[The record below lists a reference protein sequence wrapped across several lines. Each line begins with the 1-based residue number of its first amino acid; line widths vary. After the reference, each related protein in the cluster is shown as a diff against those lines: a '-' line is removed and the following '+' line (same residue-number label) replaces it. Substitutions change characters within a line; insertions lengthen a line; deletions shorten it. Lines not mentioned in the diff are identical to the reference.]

1 MSAGR
6 RSRRGLAEKL
16 NVLTAALVIG
26 TAAGI
31 AGIVAV
37 AQRRAADTQLA
48 AHGRTMAAMLAENS
62 EYGVYAEDRA
72 ALEQL
77 IKSAALDEYVAG
89 VRITNRGGQV
99 IAQSDVGTRRAG
111 ESEITFTAPVRGG
124 GSTFD
129 DLVTSNPDAHG
140 SEAIGAVE
148 LTLTPAPARRQAR
161 VFLVSIGGLVLLLTL
176 CAVAISRWVS
186 RRITAPLKELVA
198 AAHDV
203 AEGRF
208 GGAIV
213 AEGPAEVTELAD
225 AFTRMAHEVD
235 ERTREL
241 QSTTARAL
249 SLAVQA
255 DQASSAKGEFLAN
268 MSHEIRTPMNG
279 IIGMTQLALDLT
291 EDPEQRA
298 HLELAISSAE
308 SLLAI
313 INDILD
319 FSKIEAGKLQ
329 LDPRPFE
336 PRKVVEGVMRLL
348 TPGARAKSLTLL
360 SYVADDVPEFVVGD
374 SGRLGQVLINL
385 LGNAVKFTTSGYV
398 SLDVENVA
406 TPDDWA
412 EATCLR
418 FAVQDTGIG
427 IAPAKIAAI
436 FDPFTQ
442 ADGSISRNFGGTGL
456 GLAISRRLVHLFG
469 GRIEVES
476 EAGKGSRFFFTI
488 PLGPHDA
495 AAHVTGAHDRAAL
508 LGAAAGRPARVL
520 LAEDN
525 VVNQKIARHVLEKAG
540 HSVVVADN
548 GAIALELLGREPE
561 PFDIVLMDIQM
572 PDMDGFE
579 ATRRIRTDE
588 RSTGRHIP
596 IVAMTAHAMKGDR
609 ERCLGAGMD
618 DYITKPFR
626 RDELLAVVD
635 RWVLEGAAV

>member
-1 MSAGR
+1 MSTGSR
-6 RSRRGLAEKL
+6 GRRGLAEKL
-16 NVLTAALVIG
+16 NLLTAALVIG
-26 TAAGI
+26 TAVGI
-31 AGIVAV
+31 ACIVAI
-37 AQRRAADTQLA
+37 AQRRAADAQLA

-77 IKSAALDEYVAG
+77 IRSATLDEYVVR
-89 VRITNRGGQV
+89 VRITNRGGHV
-99 IAQSDVGTRRAG
+99 IAESDAGARRGG
-111 ESEITFTAPVRGG
+111 EGDVTFTAPVRGG
-124 GSTFD
+124 GSKFD
-129 DLVTSNPDAHG
+129 DLVTGSPDAHAG
-140 SEAIGAVE
+140 EALGNVE

-161 VFLVSIGGLVLLLTL
+161 VFLLSIGGLMLLLTL
-176 CAVAISRWVS
+176 LAVAISRWVS
-186 RRITAPLKELVA
+186 RRITAPLKELVS
-198 AAHDV
+198 AAHEV

-208 GGAIV
+208 GRTIEAD
-213 AEGPAEVTELAD
+213 GPAEVSELAD

-241 QSTTARAL
+241 QATTARAL

-279 IIGMTQLALDLT
+279 IIGMTQLALDLAH
-291 EDPEQRA
+291 DAEQRG

-336 PRKVVEGVMRLL
+336 PRKLVEGVIRLL

-360 SYVADDVPEFVVGD
+360 CYVADDVPEHVVGD
-374 SGRLGQVLINL
+374 AGRLGQVLINL
-385 LGNAVKFTTSGYV
+385 LGNAIKFTTTGYV
-398 SLDVENVA
+398 ALDVENVPA
-406 TPDDWA
+406 TDDWTA
-412 EATCLR
+412 AACVR

-436 FDPFTQ
+436 FEPFTQ
-442 ADGSISRNFGGTGL
+442 ADGSISRNYGGTGL

-469 GRIEVES
+469 GRLEVDS
-476 EAGKGSRFFFTI
+476 EAGKGSRFFFTV
-488 PLGPHDA
+488 PLGPYTPQE
-495 AAHVTGAHDRAAL
+495 HVTGAHARG
-508 LGAAAGRPARVL
+508 GATGGADWRPARVL

-525 VVNQKIARHVLEKAG
+525 PINQKIARHVLEKAG
-540 HSVVVADN
+540 HSVEVADN
-548 GAIALELLGREPE
+548 GAIALECLARE

-609 ERCLGAGMD
+609 ERCLDAGMD

-626 RDELLAVVD
+626 REELLAVVD
-635 RWVLEGAAV
+635 RWVLEGAPAAV